1 MKYLTS
7 AINGYIYMSDAPCQ
21 RCPEGRAA
29 QPRTASVASAHTAA
43 RRRRAT
49 RQGVFHLTAPGIS
62 LCDGGIDLKEAG
74 TRNRSEN
81 RVHRQDLANPDSATA
96 YLCRFDGCHLERP
109 RQSGSDRFPASWG
122 RSWLTALRRTG
133 RFSWSIDWTVCFR
146 KNWCRPMKLSCQTN
160 LNGSQPQARQLSQN
174 PRR

>member
-1 MKYLTS
+1 MKCLTS
-7 AINGYIYMSDAPCQ
+7 AVNSCIHMSDASCQ

-29 QPRTASVASAHTAA
+29 QPRTASVASAHTPA

-49 RQGVFHLTAPGIS
+49 RQRVVYLATPGIS
-62 LCDGGIDLKEAG
+62 LSDGGIELKEAG
-74 TRNRSEN
+74 TGKRSEN

-96 YLCRFDGCHLERP
+96 YLCRFDGGHLERP
-109 RQSGSDRFPASWG
+109 CQSGSDRFPASWG

-133 RFSWSIDWTVCFR
+133 RFSWSIDSTVCFR
-146 KNWCRPMKLSCQTN
+146 KSWCRPMKLSCQTS
-160 LNGSQPQARQLSQN
+160 LNGLQAKARQLSQT